1 MPLSN
6 IEEYGEDVEIL
17 INCYKQMYPETTIF
31 MADKVEDVHWGN
43 WSLVQADLACMK
55 QLLEL
60 DSQ

>member
-1 MPLSN
+1 M
-6 IEEYGEDVEIL
+6 L
-17 INCYKQMYPETTIF
+17 INCYKEMYPETTIF

-43 WSLVQADLACMK
+43 WSLVQADLSCMK